1 MDKTGVNLLII
12 LSRSNKHL
20 KTINLVQIH
29 FLRFGINEILNL
41 SINSPTANLLY
52 VNQKP
57 NW

>member
-1 MDKTGVNLLII
+1 M
-12 LSRSNKHL
+12 
-20 KTINLVQIH
+20 TINLVQIH

-52 VNQKP
+52 VNQKT